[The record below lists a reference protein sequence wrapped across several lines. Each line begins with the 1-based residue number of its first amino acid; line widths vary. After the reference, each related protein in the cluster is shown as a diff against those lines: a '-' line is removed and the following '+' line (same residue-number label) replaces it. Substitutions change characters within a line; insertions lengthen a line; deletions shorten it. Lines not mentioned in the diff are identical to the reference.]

1 MTNKKPWKVGPS
13 MGGRQA
19 YVYEDAN
26 GVSWIR
32 QSLRTE
38 DGRVLWFDM
47 TPGECTSLQADL
59 ESARMDI
66 LSDLWATPGKTSDS
80 DNDRPEARF

>member
-1 MTNKKPWKVGPS
+1 MSNKKPWKVGPS

-19 YVYEDAN
+19 YIHVDEN
-26 GVSWIR
+26 GTAWIR

-38 DGRVLWFDM
+38 DDRVLHFDM
-47 TPGECTSLQADL
+47 TPEECTSLQVDL

-66 LSDLWATPGKTSDS
+66 RSGLWSNNV
-80 DNDRPEARF
+80 DNEYPEARF